1 LTRFVGL
8 TGGIGAGKSEALA
21 AFERLGA
28 ATLST
33 DRVTHDLLETDH
45 EVRDALVGRWGDRVA
60 PDGRIDRD
68 AVGEIVFGEPD
79 ELAFLE
85 SVLHPRVGMRVGEWR
100 QEIDPS
106 VQVAVVEVPLLF
118 EASME
123 GAFDATV
130 AVVAGDHVR
139 DMRLRDR
146 GQAGLEG
153 REGRQLDQDE
163 KERRADYVIRN
174 EGSLEQLEQDV
185 RDLLEKLSAA
195 EAAG

>member
-8 TGGIGAGKSEALA
+8 TGGIGAGKSETLA

-33 DRVTHDLLETDH
+33 DRVTHDLLEKDR
-45 EVRDALVGRWGDRVA
+45 EVHDALVGRWGDRVA

-68 AVGEIVFGEPD
+68 VVGEIVFERPN

-85 SVLHPRVGMRVGEWR
+85 GVLHPRVGMRVAEWR
-100 QEIDPS
+100 QELNPS
-106 VQVAVVEVPLLF
+106 VEVAVVEVPLLF

-139 DMRLRDR
+139 DVRLRDR

-153 REGRQLDQDE
+153 REGRQLSQEE

-174 EGSLEQLEQDV
+174 EGSLEQLEQEV
-185 RDLLEKLSAA
+185 RELLEKLTDT
-195 EAAG
+195 EPTG